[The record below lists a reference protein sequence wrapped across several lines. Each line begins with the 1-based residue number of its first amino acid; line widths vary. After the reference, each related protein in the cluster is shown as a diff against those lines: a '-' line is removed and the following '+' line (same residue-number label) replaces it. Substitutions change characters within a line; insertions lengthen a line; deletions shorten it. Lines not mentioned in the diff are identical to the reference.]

1 MTFLIRFC
9 ITLLS
14 FFSFVVPAS
23 AQQNFDPIVL
33 STHESW
39 EVVYMAQHGSGIE
52 PYCFVRTVNP
62 AGFELS
68 VSSGSWDT
76 AGSMAAHFPG
86 ISNVYSEAGLERVPY
101 EWRLQIDRRPFWT
114 FEAVLFTSESLVVWR
129 SADEADPNI
138 QRFFTQFVSGNQ
150 IHMLNDNYQPITS
163 WSLTGS
169 LAAITAWVECVDRL

>member
-33 STHESW
+33 STHGFW

-52 PYCFVRTVNP
+52 PYCLARTVN
-62 AGFELS
+62 ASGFELFL
-68 VSSGSWDT
+68 SSGSEDST
-76 AGSMAAHFPG
+76 GSMAAHFPG
-86 ISNVYSEAGLERVPY
+86 ISHLYASTGVEEVPY
-101 EWRLQIDRRPFWT
+101 AWYLQIDHRPFWT
-114 FEAVLFTSESLVVWR
+114 FEAVLLTLESLVVWR
-129 SADEADPNI
+129 SAYEVDPNI
-138 QRFFTQFVSGNQ
+138 QRFFNQFVSGNQ
-150 IHMLNDNYQPITS
+150 LHMLNADHQPITS
-163 WSLTGS
+163 WSLNGS